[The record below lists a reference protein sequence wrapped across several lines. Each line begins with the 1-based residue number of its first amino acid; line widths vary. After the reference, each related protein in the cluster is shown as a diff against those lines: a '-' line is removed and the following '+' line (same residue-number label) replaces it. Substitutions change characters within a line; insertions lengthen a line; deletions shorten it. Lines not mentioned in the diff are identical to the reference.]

1 MPPKKRTP
9 TPAPTPSGMPSKF
22 PTNPTNYPPISGTS
36 TLTPS
41 TPRTIPSTS
50 TSIVPPATVTPSES
64 FSPTGQQD
72 PTSSAPPK
80 KRTRGPNRSKGMSHF
95 ISQGEKLNVAYKQG
109 ELHPYGKNASRLA
122 SEIGII
128 VRDHAPLKVKGWSKV
143 DDVDKEIIYTRIKGK
158 FNLNLSDPDL
168 MKIIDSHCSNRY
180 KNYRSSMHGYYKDM
194 VKNGEDPRAHPPS
207 NMRSTEDW
215 EWLCDNIFSNP
226 QWLNRSNASVRNRG
240 KLPHVHRGGSKS
252 FIAHRTQE
260 VIREV
265 LSSPTVVVYEISD
278 DIVELGRIEL
288 FRNTHWNAAHGWINE
303 EAASRYNSLLELRQ
317 QREDNNEVVDEAAI
331 CAQVLGC
338 ERNGYIPGLGPIP
351 RKGHTQTSSQVEA
364 QIQQRVGDMA
374 DQMRMDFQR
383 ERNEMV
389 TTLRRQLRD
398 ELLEEVRREMI
409 ALMNGPDEHPSTP
422 YQQQPP
428 PPPPPAPAV

>member
-9 TPAPTPSGMPSKF
+9 APAPTPSGMPSKF
-22 PTNPTNYPPISGTS
+22 PTNPTVSPPILGTS
-36 TLTPS
+36 TPTPSS
-41 TPRTIPSTS
+41 TPRTVPSTS

-72 PTSSAPPK
+72 PTFS
-80 KRTRGPNRSKGMSHF
+80 
-95 ISQGEKLNVAYKQG
+95 G

-128 VRDHAPLKVKGWSKV
+128 VRDHAPHKVKGWSKV
-143 DDVDKEIIYTRIKGK
+143 DNVDKEIIYTRIK
-158 FNLNLSDPDL
+158 L
-168 MKIIDSHCSNRY
+168 
-180 KNYRSSMHGYYKDM
+180 
-194 VKNGEDPRAHPPS
+194 
-207 NMRSTEDW
+207 
-215 EWLCDNIFSNP
+215 
-226 QWLNRSNASVRNRG
+226 
-240 KLPHVHRGGSKS
+240 
-252 FIAHRTQE
+252 
-260 VIREV
+260 
-265 LSSPTVVVYEISD
+265 SD

-288 FRNTHWNAAHGWINE
+288 FRKTHGNATHGWINE
-303 EAASRYNSLLELRQ
+303 EGETRYNHLLELRR

-338 ERNGYIPGLGPIP
+338 ERNGYISGLGPVTH
-351 RKGHTQTSSQVEA
+351 KGHTQTSSQVEA
-364 QIQQRVGDMA
+364 QIQQHVGDMA

-398 ELLEEVRREMI
+398 ELLEEVEMV
-409 ALMNGPDEHPSTP
+409 ALMNGLDEYPLTP

-428 PPPPPAPAV
+428 PPPPPPAPAV